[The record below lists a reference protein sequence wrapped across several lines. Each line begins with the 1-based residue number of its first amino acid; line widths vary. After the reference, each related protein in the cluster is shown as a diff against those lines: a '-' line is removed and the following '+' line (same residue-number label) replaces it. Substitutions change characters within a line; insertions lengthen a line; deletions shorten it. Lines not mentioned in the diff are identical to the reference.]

1 MEPRKQPVSPEV
13 ALASEVFDKLC
24 SSTTLKTILGHHR
37 HLCDLLHLKPGPF
50 PQFYL
55 KLKSKLRS
63 WKAQPL
69 WNKFDKRGSHKCYNR
84 GKACPNTRVLI
95 IGAGPCGL
103 RAAIEA
109 QLLGCKVVLIEK
121 RDRISRN
128 NVLHL
133 WPFVIQDLRALGAKK
148 FFGKFCA
155 GSIDHIS
162 IRQLQCILLKVA
174 LILGVEFHEGVGFEA
189 LVPPPEDQTERIGW
203 RCITSPADHPVSQYE
218 FDVLIGADGKR
229 NTLEGFKR
237 KEFRGKLAIA
247 ITANFINRKSEAEA
261 RVEEISGVAFIFNQK
276 FFKDLYA
283 ATGIDLENIVYY
295 KDETHYFVMTAKKH
309 SLLNKNVILQDYP
322 DTAKLLDPENV
333 DKEALMEY
341 AREAADFSTN
351 YKLPHTEFAVNHY
364 GQPDVAMFDFTS
376 MYAAENASRVIERR
390 GHKLL
395 TMLVG
400 DSLLEPFWPTGSG
413 CARGFLSVLDACWAI
428 RAWGS
433 GQYSS
438 LEVLAERESI
448 YRLLG
453 QTTPENLNRD
463 LNAYTLEPQT
473 RYPNLNFRA
482 VTSMQVRGLYDT
494 DDVAGLEAMLLNPGP
509 TNALEMPKKRR
520 RKDSQ
525 VHPDT
530 LLHWLKKQVALYDS
544 IHILDMTSSFK
555 NGLALCAI
563 IHRYRPDLIDFHSL
577 KPDDIVANNQLAF
590 DTLERE
596 LGIPPMMTAQEME
609 ECDVP
614 DKLAMLSYLSQI
626 YDTFRGEIPHIKHP
640 KLDEMEDKKDKTTD
654 ALLASRKR
662 DLSKLTPQQ
671 TVSLLSRITNHRQS
685 AGRKKYGSERVDRD
699 GTPSSIISNP
709 EKDRRH
715 SNDVSRRNRKRR
727 SGASDRAALTLEEQ
741 IARRC
746 PRNWEVEG
754 LSLEEQMSRI
764 QERIN
769 RLEEIKQNRIERQ
782 KRSKYMQML
791 TRQQFYKSIQ
801 MLQANAP
808 RSDDDESPFE
818 DYSLFMYRMTA
829 PDFQDRVKDLE
840 QKLLY
845 PDRESRLQE
854 EMKRGTVDPEFSGRI
869 KHIEDKLRRVPVT
882 EKKPKDLNRAIGKIE
897 KTDWNVKEIEK
908 KIAENKTTGRS
919 PRQRAEKVPK
929 WSRQQFDDKFT
940 AMEKKLRVKGFD
952 QETASKYAEID
963 ISLKQLEKKIKEGG
977 ALEAGKV
984 SAMAAQL
991 ANKNQ
996 QEAEKVTIQRS
1007 NSRPALVLP
1016 AQGGSEMCH
1025 FCNKRVYLMERL
1037 SAEGRFFHRGCFR
1050 CEYCS
1055 TTLRLGSYAF
1065 DRDGKFGS
1073 RFFCTHHFGM
1083 HGTQKMKT
1091 ARKSEELRNIL
1102 GKENI
1107 PRQLTI
1113 AKTPDKSK
1121 YVVGGVDT
1129 ADSQDQKALSTPQ
1142 PKPLDIDIDLDRG
1155 QTPER
1160 ITFSNLAGAA
1170 GSSDQ
1175 EDHPSEMDEDE
1186 WTDRNF
1192 GASAA
1197 ECDSSDDLSDLSDED
1212 DDGAEAFAE
1221 AIDVPLTADETL
1233 RLAENWTRRYSTDG
1247 TRQNGANDKDRVALG
1262 SAGDEDEEPESGSY
1276 EYEDGSDDFSYQEY
1290 DSEDDDSDTAT
1301 EGEEEIRQ
1309 RELRKQE
1316 VRLEVPDCL
1325 PGRNDTDTGSDT
1337 EVASEETS
1345 SESESVENS
1354 ATEIETDSEFE
1365 HDGTTPT
1372 RHEIPDIIISD
1383 HLTQDIEEPKKVQIR
1398 SGNVINGNVTKE
1410 PSGIKLQFSPL
1421 QNKVES
1427 NNNAI
1432 TNNPVN
1438 QPTPVRPSPLMN
1450 PRRGDYLLN
1459 RTQSTGGIAS
1469 KLSLELKKRYLLGGD
1484 GAGSVKKS
1492 GSATTLDTKFKS
1504 FVDQISE
1511 HQKLLNPTPSEP
1523 SPTMQAFLQ
1532 STSKLHTSPKP
1543 SLPSSTTSSITAS
1556 TVATYGKKELPPVP
1570 GIFPHVCG
1578 QSSLDKS
1585 SSLKLDKSIPDVA
1598 AVSLP
1603 GHKELPADNVFEHVC
1618 GKTSESLRV
1627 ANCRTSIKRNE
1638 PEEPLD
1644 SLQPDSLINQPSGD
1658 EETKENPDRPT
1669 DSRPRSPVH
1678 ETSIIVPSIA
1688 WQDVNKSRKEDMDS
1702 DSLSS
1707 EVSLADE
1714 ENEQEDC
1721 KDQRREPESPKL
1733 PPRVEV
1739 HNSKGEVLQG
1749 DAVQRSTPK
1758 PPLDL
1763 PLSSVLGLTLGRQ
1776 TGSGRSSPVSPVS
1789 LQADLGHAPL
1799 TETELSDWAH
1809 DANPGVSEDLEDV
1822 EFNINPEFV
1831 TLRRNKKPK
1840 GARKAQR
1847 SENVQAAKIAT
1858 GEDLE
1863 DFDNERSSSSGH
1875 VPVVPRLHAMAS
1887 EENLEFMD
1895 TGEEGSSTDDQI
1907 NGTKQKLRNQ
1917 GYAQFVNLEDTSP
1930 CAINKELLRLPSGNG
1945 YIPLNDDADDE
1956 DVATPVV
1963 ETCSSIPPVASTSSP
1978 ENTSSTSSSSD
1989 SKSILDQNKG
1999 SSSTVELVDEDN
2011 SCHVEPSTEDTTT
2024 TSDMITIVDTPLNP
2038 PPAVLKGS
2046 DEVEQKAYAECVKRL
2061 QGRVSPFSNARDSI
2075 DIRKSRRSN
2084 KSSPE
2089 LMSPV
2094 EVKATTDVTL
2104 ATEPDTSTTPTYA
2117 SGSLKSPTTSR
2128 KLQQLSQE
2136 RSKQKSLIHD
2146 MVMDKLLAQKK
2157 SPQERKAR
2165 KGIRSSASPLS
2176 GSSSISCIPNLGNV
2190 ESESIK
2196 NSPPPPPSVSAH
2208 KSSNYKSED
2217 MSKRHSDNDILDES
2231 KTDDKEKFF
2240 TPMLTVKK
2248 RTLSTPDDREEY
2260 LTPLTSMKKRAMSE
2274 TRARPFSVHG
2284 VDQIREVAEK
2294 ARDTAALP
2302 DTPLTNPEAFSLP
2315 DIRKALFTSPDEVFK
2330 TPIAPPRPKHE
2341 ESKRTAERERA
2352 RREARARARLKSDEE
2367 LGLSPE
2373 DYIKA
2378 LKDKASRR
2386 LDSSAER
2393 AHTNYVPD
2401 GSCNSSSSSQQKLG
2415 GGDGVTLRPQPKSK
2429 DSERRKSIIQAVS
2442 DFFHK
2447 KTSSSGSPSSP
2458 SPPSTSHNT
2467 PEKERDRDHIKFPRF
2482 RLAQKSK
2489 DKEKAKLD
2497 HDGANDYSFDFE
2509 QQVQHARTSEKEALI
2524 NRGMGFSTAAAVSSA
2539 ATAMAPVVGPPPV
2552 PPPPSAYIAQTSG
2565 TKWHVDACVDDSQS
2579 ELEDLDDSRATGMS
2593 TPTQGSISIDGSTSK
2608 KQTRLSKRVS
2618 RQAQMKRLRMAQ
2630 EIQRQLEELEVKQKV
2645 LEQQG
2650 VGVEKSLR
2658 GEGNENGR
2666 EEVDLLHE
2674 WFNLMR
2680 ERSELRR
2687 YERELIVR
2695 AQELELEDRHARLQ
2709 LELRDR
2715 LAKDDASKTGD
2726 DVATEGRILSEM
2738 LEIVERRD
2746 SLIARLE
2753 ADRQRYQEEDK
2764 DLEAQ
2769 MLAKGL
2775 RLTPLRKESHV

>member
-24 SSTTLKTILGHHR
+24 SAATLKTILGHHR
-37 HLCDLLHLKPGPF
+37 NLCDLLHLKPGPF

-69 WNKFDKRGSHKCYNR
+69 WNKFDKRASHKCYNR
-84 GKACPNTRVLI
+84 GKACPNTKVLI

-109 QLLGCKVVLIEK
+109 QLLGCKVVVIEK

-155 GSIDHIS
+155 GAIDHIS

-189 LVPPPEDQTERIGW
+189 IVPPPEDQTERIGW

-229 NTLEGFKR
+229 NTLEGFRR

-247 ITANFINRKSEAEA
+247 ITANFINKRSEAEA

-283 ATGIDLENIVYY
+283 STGIDLENIVYY

-333 DKEALMEY
+333 DKDALMEY

-351 YKLPHTEFAVNHY
+351 YKLPHLEFAVNHY

-376 MYAAENASRVIERR
+376 MYAAENASRVVERR

-395 TMLVG
+395 TLLVG

-482 VTSMQVRGLYDT
+482 VTAVQVKGLFDT
-494 DDVAGLEAMLLNPGP
+494 DDATGLEAMLLNPG
-509 TNALEMPKKRR
+509 AAGAAEMPKKRR
-520 RKDSQ
+520 RRDSQ

-544 IHILDMTSSFK
+544 VHILDMTSSFK
-555 NGLALCAI
+555 DGLALCAI

-596 LGIPPMMTAQEME
+596 LGIPPVMTPQEME

-640 KLDEMEDKKDKTTD
+640 KLDDEDTAKVKKE
-654 ALLASRKR
+654 ALLASRMR
-662 DLSKLTPQQ
+662 ELSKLTPQQ
-671 TVSLLSRITNHRQS
+671 KVSLLGRITSNHRQS
-685 AGRKKYGSERVDRD
+685 VGRRKYSSSDREHGERGDRE

-709 EKDRRH
+709 ERDRKH

-727 SGASDRAALTLEEQ
+727 SGTSDRSALT
-741 IARRC
+741 
-746 PRNWEVEG
+746 
-754 LSLEEQMSRI
+754 M
-764 QERIN
+764 
-769 RLEEIKQNRIERQ
+769 
-782 KRSKYMQML
+782 
-791 TRQQFYKSIQ
+791 TYKNGYLCSV
-801 MLQANAP
+801 L
-808 RSDDDESPFE
+808 
-818 DYSLFMYRMTA
+818 
-829 PDFQDRVKDLE
+829 FQDRD
-840 QKLLY
+840 
-845 PDRESRLQE
+845 SRLQDDSR
-854 EMKRGTVDPEFSGRI
+854 RGTVDSEFSGRI
-869 KHIEDKLRRVPVT
+869 KNIEDKLRRVPVT
-882 EKKPKDLNRAIGKIE
+882 EKKHIKHLNRAIGKIE

-908 KIAENKTTGRS
+908 KIAESKTNSRS

-929 WSRQQFDDKFT
+929 WSRQQFDDKFS
-940 AMEKKLRVKGFD
+940 AMERKLRVKGFD

-963 ISLKQLEKKIKEGG
+963 MSLKQLEKKIKEGST
-977 ALEAGKV
+977 LEAGKV

-996 QEAEKVTIQRS
+996 QETDKSTIQRS

-1091 ARKSEELRNIL
+1091 ARKSEELRSIL

-1107 PRQLTI
+1107 PRQLSI

-1121 YVVGGVDT
+1121 NAVSGVDS
-1129 ADSQDQKALSTPQ
+1129 ADSQDQKVLGTPK
-1142 PKPLDIDIDLDRG
+1142 PKPQPLDIDIDLDRG

-1160 ITFSNLAGAA
+1160 ITFSNLAGIA

-1175 EDHPSEMDEDE
+1175 EEHPSEMDEDE

-1247 TRQNGANDKDRVALG
+1247 ALQNGANDKEHKTLAPTG
-1262 SAGDEDEEPESGSY
+1262 EEDEEPESGSY
-1276 EYEDGSDDFSYQEY
+1276 EYEDESDDFSYQEY

-1354 ATEIETDSEFE
+1354 ATEIETDSEFD

-1383 HLTQDIEEPKKVQIR
+1383 HLTQDLEEPKKVQIR
-1398 SGNVINGNVTKE
+1398 SGNVVNGNVTKE
-1410 PSGIKLQFSPL
+1410 LPGIKLQFSPL

-1432 TNNPVN
+1432 SNARVI
-1438 QPTPVRPSPLMN
+1438 QQTPVRPSPLIN

-1484 GAGSVKKS
+1484 AAGSVKKS
-1492 GSATTLDTKFKS
+1492 GSATTLDTRFKS

-1511 HQKLLNPTPSEP
+1511 HQKLLNPAPEP

-1532 STSKLHTSPKP
+1532 NTNKLNTSPKP

-1570 GIFPHVCG
+1570 GVFPHVCG
-1578 QSSLDKS
+1578 QSSLEKS
-1585 SSLKLDKSIPDVA
+1585 LSLKLDKSIPDVA

-1603 GHKELPADNVFEHVC
+1603 GHKELPAENVFEHVC
-1618 GKTSESLRV
+1618 GKSSSESLRV
-1627 ANCRTSIKRNE
+1627 ANCRTSSVLSPKEEE
-1638 PEEPLD
+1638 PEPLD
-1644 SLQPDSLINQPSGD
+1644 SLQPDSLIILPSD
-1658 EETKENPDRPT
+1658 EEKASVNENVDKQT

-1688 WQDVNKSRKEDMDS
+1688 WQDVKSKKEDMDS

-1707 EVSLADE
+1707 DVSLGDE
-1714 ENEQEDC
+1714 VEEEEEDVNEEQ
-1721 KDQRREPESPKL
+1721 KESKQL

-1739 HNSKGEVLQG
+1739 HSYCGELLQG
-1749 DAVQRSTPK
+1749 DAVQRQAVPSSVK
-1758 PPLDL
+1758 PPSDL
-1763 PLSSVLGLTLGRQ
+1763 PLGVIPAAVLTKQAGPGPS
-1776 TGSGRSSPVSPVS
+1776 SGRSSPVSPVS
-1789 LQADLGHAPL
+1789 LRADHGQGPL

-1831 TLRRNKKPK
+1831 TLRRNKKSK
-1840 GARKAQR
+1840 GSRKPVR
-1847 SENVQAAKIAT
+1847 SESARPAKIAT

-1863 DFDNERSSSSGH
+1863 DFETESVSS
-1875 VPVVPRLHAMAS
+1875 PAPPLVPRLHALAS

-1895 TGEEGSSTDDQI
+1895 TGEEGSSTDDQA
-1907 NGTKQKLRNQ
+1907 NGLNQKLLNH
-1917 GYAQFVNLEDTSP
+1917 GYAQFVDQDDSSP
-1930 CAINKELLRLPSGNG
+1930 CAINKELLRLPGGNG
-1945 YIPLNDDADDE
+1945 YIPLKDNEDDE
-1956 DVATPVV
+1956 DAATPVADTFSALPPV
-1963 ETCSSIPPVASTSSP
+1963 GTHSSIENSS
-1978 ENTSSTSSSSD
+1978 SSSSD
-1989 SKSILDQNKG
+1989 SRSILDQNRG
-1999 SSSTVELVDEDN
+1999 TSSTIELVDEEN
-2011 SCHVEPSTEDTTT
+2011 SCQVEPSTEDTTT
-2024 TSDMITIVDTPLNP
+2024 TSDMVTIVDTPLEP
-2038 PPAVLKGS
+2038 PPALVKS
-2046 DEVEQKAYAECVKRL
+2046 VDEGEQKAYAECVKRL

-2089 LMSPV
+2089 LISPI
-2094 EVKATTDVTL
+2094 EESKTTLSALQATPPL
-2104 ATEPDTSTTPTYA
+2104 AQEMDNCAVATA

-2136 RSKQKSLIHD
+2136 RSKQKSLIHE

-2165 KGIRSSASPLS
+2165 KGIRNSASPLS
-2176 GSSSISCIPNLGNV
+2176 GSSSIGCIPNLSKL
-2190 ESESIK
+2190 ESESNK
-2196 NSPPPPPSVSAH
+2196 VVSPVQSPSLPSSSSDS
-2208 KSSNYKSED
+2208 KS
-2217 MSKRHSDNDILDES
+2217 
-2231 KTDDKEKFF
+2231 DDKNKHLVEVADEPRAEETEKFF
-2240 TPMLTVKK
+2240 TPMLSVKK

-2284 VDQIREVAEK
+2284 VDRLREVAEK
-2294 ARDTAALP
+2294 SKDSAALP

-2315 DIRKALFTSPDEVFK
+2315 DIRKALFASPDDVFK
-2330 TPIAPPRPKHE
+2330 TPIAPPRAKHD
-2341 ESKRTAERERA
+2341 ESKRTADRERA

-2378 LKDKASRR
+2378 LKEKASSRR
-2386 LDSSAER
+2386 LDSSLER
-2393 AHTNYVPD
+2393 TPAPPGLT
-2401 GSCNSSSSSQQKLG
+2401 SSSDPATTSKLKSG
-2415 GGDGVTLRPQPKSK
+2415 VGDGVILRPRPKSK

-2458 SPPSTSHNT
+2458 SPPSTSQNT
-2467 PEKERDRDHIKFPRF
+2467 PEKDRERDRDHLKFPRF
-2482 RLAQKSK
+2482 RLAHKSK
-2489 DKEKAKLD
+2489 DKEKDKLD

-2509 QQVQHARTSEKEALI
+2509 PQQSAASSSGKEPPVGSSGAKS
-2524 NRGMGFSTAAAVSSA
+2524 MSAAAASSA
-2539 ATAMAPVVGPPPV
+2539 ATAMAAVVGPPPV
-2552 PPPPSAYIAQTSG
+2552 PPPPSSYLPRVSG
-2565 TKWHVDACVDDSQS
+2565 TKWHADACVEDSQS

-2593 TPTQGSISIDGSTSK
+2593 TPTQGSLSIDGSASK
-2608 KQTRLSKRVS
+2608 KQSRLSRRVS
-2618 RQAQMKRLRMAQ
+2618 RQAQLKRLRMAQ
-2630 EIQRQLEELEVKQKV
+2630 EIQRQLEELEVKQKE
-2645 LEQQG
+2645 LEHQG
-2650 VGVEKSLR
+2650 VGVEKALR
-2658 GEGNENGR
+2658 GEGNDGGR

-2674 WFNLMR
+2674 WFTLMR

-2738 LEIVERRD
+2738 LEIVEKRD

-2753 ADRQRYQEEDK
+2753 ADRQRYQEEEK